1 VDLTPGPG
9 GEFEAMLR
17 DPNEQFDR
25 RPELLKS
32 IVEYAQAEPASASGN
47 GTPKD
52 GLVAV
57 VLSAADVEQIRAEAY
72 RVGREDGLRQANNAI
87 TWNTACLN
95 CSALL
100 DIGIREHEAGYRAG
114 REAAARDIR
123 EKTATFCMDG
133 VGRHLVDT
141 CAWFAKG
148 EVNQPR
154 TPLADVSGDTE
165 SSPEVDR

>member
-25 RPELLKS
+25 RSELLKS

-87 TWNTACLN
+87 TWNTTCLN

-114 REAAARDIR
+114 REAAARDI
-123 EKTATFCMDG
+123 EAIAEEAG
-133 VGRHLVDT
+133 
-141 CAWFAKG
+141 WG
-148 EVNQPR
+148 EVWAQCVS
-154 TPLADVSGDTE
+154 LARGTSSLGRSSSGDERDTE
-165 SSPEVDR
+165 SSPEVERRA